1 MARARK
7 PPMTAPGDSP
17 GDLAAEHERLLLEVQ
32 RLSLECKGLR
42 YDNAVKTRERDT
54 LLKENIALRKGE
66 QNRQR
71 EADLRQREVTLNFR
85 EAALDR
91 RAAERFSE
99 VAALRRQIEVSE
111 SQLRLAQ
118 IADILP

>member
-1 MARARK
+1 MARGRK

-17 GDLAAEHERLLLEVQ
+17 GDLAAEHERLRLEVQ

-42 YDNAVKTRERDT
+42 HDNAVKTSERDT

-85 EAALDR
+85 EAALD
-91 RAAERFSE
+91 
-99 VAALRRQIEVSE
+99 Q
-111 SQLRLAQ
+111 
-118 IADILP
+118 P